1 MTFLR
6 QQSIPGV
13 LPLRQKQAQ
22 QIDEEAAWQQPI
34 ASWLQGYLKSLQSQ
48 APDHSFFESDLQIFR
63 VACAK
68 MVPFHPETRIF
79 WDKLRVA
86 CTCKLFFQAMVG
98 SSVGGSAHKQ
108 NSHGDNPFLL
118 LLLLLLLGFSTNRRK
133 PSNSKPW
140 AHR

>member
-22 QIDEEAAWQQPI
+22 QIDEEAAWREPT
-34 ASWLQGYLKSLQSQ
+34 ASWLQGKSEISSDSGNKEVPTQV
-48 APDHSFFESDLQIFR
+48 PDRTFFESDLEIFR

-79 WDKLRVA
+79 
-86 CTCKLFFQAMVG
+86 
-98 SSVGGSAHKQ
+98 
-108 NSHGDNPFLL
+108 
-118 LLLLLLLGFSTNRRK
+118 LG
-133 PSNSKPW
+133 
-140 AHR
+140 